1 MEYIAAYFI
10 ARDADGQRMSTGRL
24 DGRVEAPRPSLW
36 RRAAR
41 LVTRAVAAR
50 RASVG
55 TASVGTASAGT
66 ASVGTA
72 SAGTASVPKAS
83 AAKASAAAAGRTG
96 CATA

>member
-24 DGRVEAPRPSLW
+24 DGRVEAPRASLW

-55 TASVGTASAGT
+55 TASVGTAS
-66 ASVGTA
+66 
-72 SAGTASVPKAS
+72 VPKVPATKAS
-83 AAKASAAAAGRTG
+83 TAKASAAAAGRTG